1 MLSGSIARRW
11 AKALFDLGEEQQT
24 LIAGVRDVQRA
35 AEVWTESPE
44 LRQTVTNPLL
54 TERTRRAVWTTVMD
68 RLGAGRHVRGFLNL
82 LFDKG
87 RLAELP
93 AIARELQVLGDRRDG
108 RLRAEVASAGP
119 LDDETVNR
127 IRAAMQKSTGKAVV
141 MTRREDPELLGG
153 VVTRVGDLIFDGSL
167 RTRLSRIKDG
177 MLGRA

>member
-11 AKALFDLGEEQQT
+11 AKALFDLGEEQKA
-24 LIAGVRDVQRA
+24 LVAVLREVQRA
-35 AEVWTESPE
+35 AEVWSESPE

-54 TERTRRAVWTTVMD
+54 NDRTRRSVWTTVMG
-68 RLGAGRHVRGFLNL
+68 RLGSGRQVRGFLNL

-108 RLRAEVASAGP
+108 RLRAEVVSAGP
-119 LDDETVNR
+119 LDDDTVDR
-127 IRAAMQKSTGKAVV
+127 IRAAVQRSTGKAVV

-153 VVTRVGDLIFDGSL
+153 VVTRVGDLMFDGSL
-167 RTRLSRIKDG
+167 RTRLARIKDG